1 MRRSHRS
8 SAGITGG
15 PSSRPV
21 AVALWLRNGRARAEV
36 RGSTL
41 GRRLREPAWDALFE
55 ALAVFY
61 WRKRDLENFLR
72 GHLRDFPEL
81 LAPLS
86 FAGYKRSV
94 AADLVGLLRR
104 NEDRYQGLA
113 IDLLVELAKFDERF
127 PRLAREEDGARLVT
141 AARSALEDVRAVVG
155 TYSAEA
161 EARAKLR
168 ADIEAEAA
176 DSAQRRSH
184 AVVLGELSEVFMA
197 LHSGPFT
204 PQDRGL
210 RFESL
215 LNDLF
220 ALFDLEPKA
229 AYVLKYEQIDGAFT
243 FRTDDYLL
251 EARWW
256 KEPVEP
262 KHLRDFEG
270 KIRAKAQNVLGLF
283 ISINGFSEGA
293 RSKSADQT
301 PLILMDGTDLL
312 AVLESRIE
320 LPELLERKRRHAAQ
334 TGSPWLPVSHI
345 LSD

>member
-1 MRRSHRS
+1 M
-8 SAGITGG
+8 
-15 PSSRPV
+15 
-21 AVALWLRNGRARAEV
+21 
-36 RGSTL
+36 
-41 GRRLREPAWDALFE
+41 GRRLSEPAWDALFE
-55 ALAVFY
+55 ALAVVY

-81 LAPLS
+81 LAPLG
-86 FAGYKRSV
+86 FDGYKRSV

-104 NEDRYQGLA
+104 NEDRYQGLV
-113 IDLLVELAKFDERF
+113 IDLLVELSKFDERF

-141 AARSALEDVRAVVG
+141 AARSALADVRTVIG
-155 TYSAEA
+155 TYSVEA
-161 EARAKLR
+161 EARAELR
-168 ADIEAEAA
+168 AAIEAEAA
-176 DSAQRRSH
+176 DSAHRRSH
-184 AVVLGELSEVFMA
+184 AVVLSELHQAFMHLHTGA
-197 LHSGPFT
+197 LT
-204 PQDRGL
+204 PQERGL
-210 RFESL
+210 RFETL

-229 AYVLKYEQIDGAFT
+229 AYLLKYEQVDGAFT

-270 KIRAKAQNVLGLF
+270 KIRGKAKNVLGLF
-283 ISINGFSEGA
+283 ISVNGFTEGA
-293 RSKSADQT
+293 LNKSAEET

-312 AVLESRIE
+312 AVLEARID
-320 LPELLERKRRHAAQ
+320 LPEMLERKRRHAAQ

-345 LSD
+345 LTD

>member
-1 MRRSHRS
+1 M
-8 SAGITGG
+8 GQ
-15 PSSRPV
+15 
-21 AVALWLRNGRARAEV
+21 
-36 RGSTL
+36 
-41 GRRLREPAWDALFE
+41 RLSEPAWDALFE

-86 FAGYKRSV
+86 FDGYKRSV
-94 AADLVGLLRR
+94 AAELVGLLRR
-104 NEDRYQGLA
+104 DEDRYQGLV

-127 PRLAREEDGARLVT
+127 PRLAREEDGARLVA
-141 AARSALEDVRAVVG
+141 AARSALADVKVVVD

-161 EARAKLR
+161 LARAQVR

-176 DSAQRRSH
+176 DSAHRRSH
-184 AVVLGELSEVFMA
+184 AAVLTELHQDFMS
-197 LHSGPFT
+197 LHVGRLL
-204 PQDRGL
+204 PQERGL
-210 RFESL
+210 RFEEL
-215 LNDLF
+215 LNQLF

-229 AYVLKYEQIDGAFT
+229 AYILQYEQVDGAFT

-256 KEPVEP
+256 KGPVEP

-270 KIRAKAQNVLGLF
+270 KIRGKAKNVLGLF
-283 ISINGFSEGA
+283 ISINGFTEGA
-293 RSKSADQT
+293 RNKTAEET

-312 AVLESRIE
+312 AVLESRID

-334 TGSPWLPVSHI
+334 TGSQWLPVSQI
-345 LSD
+345 LSG

>member
-1 MRRSHRS
+1 
-8 SAGITGG
+8 
-15 PSSRPV
+15 
-21 AVALWLRNGRARAEV
+21 
-36 RGSTL
+36 L
-41 GRRLREPAWDALFE
+41 GRRLTEPAWDALFE

-86 FAGYKRSV
+86 FNGYKRSV

-113 IDLLVELAKFDERF
+113 VDLLAELAKFDERF

-141 AARSALEDVRAVVG
+141 AARSALADVRSVVA

-161 EARAKLR
+161 ESRAKLR

-176 DSAQRRSH
+176 ESAHRRSH
-184 AVVLGELSEVFMA
+184 AVVLAELRQAFIG
-197 LHSGPFT
+197 LHTGPLT
-204 PQDRGL
+204 PQERGL
-210 RFESL
+210 RFETL
-215 LNDLF
+215 LNELF

-229 AYVLKYEQIDGAFT
+229 AYVLKYEQVDGAFT

-256 KEPVEP
+256 NQPVEP

-270 KIRAKAQNVLGLF
+270 KIRGKAKNVLGLF
-283 ISINGFSEGA
+283 LSVNGFTEGA
-293 RSKSADQT
+293 LDKSAEET

-312 AVLESRIE
+312 AVLESRID
-320 LPELLERKRRHAAQ
+320 LLDMLEVQHLRGGFFVQKSA
-334 TGSPWLPVSHI
+334 
-345 LSD
+345 